1 MGIAR
6 SSFYFQKK
14 LSDKRLKDQRL
25 SEKIEQIQK
34 QYFFT
39 IGRRP
44 MGSLLKRSFGLEV
57 GESQIQRL
65 MRAYHLSAWIR
76 QIQKVKPHAGKAY
89 LGQLPENLLN
99 RQFQAEAPMHRLVT
113 DVTYVPY
120 YERGQWHWGYLSLVQ
135 DLFDRSIV
143 AWVFGRKQ
151 DISLSM
157 RTLQIL
163 SFRDLKPGVLL
174 HSDRG
179 SIYTATCFR
188 EALVD
193 LGIRQSFS
201 RRGNCHDNATMECF
215 NGTFKVEVLY
225 NVLWAKERPS
235 FMEQNTLIAEYID
248 FYNDKR
254 PCSVLGNVTPNQ
266 YKSEFL
272 EKQNV
277 NSVQ

>member
-39 IGRRP
+39 IGRRR

-65 MRAYHLSAWIR
+65 MRAYHLSARIR

-99 RQFQAEAPMHRLVT
+99 RQFLAEAPMHRLVT

-120 YERGQWHWGYLSLVQ
+120 YERGQCN
-135 DLFDRSIV
+135 
-143 AWVFGRKQ
+143 
-151 DISLSM
+151 
-157 RTLQIL
+157 T
-163 SFRDLKPGVLL
+163 
-174 HSDRG
+174 
-179 SIYTATCFR
+179 
-188 EALVD
+188 
-193 LGIRQSFS
+193 
-201 RRGNCHDNATMECF
+201 TMECF
-215 NGTFKVEVLY
+215 NGTFKVEALY

-254 PCSVLGNVTPNQ
+254 PCSVLGNVTQNQ